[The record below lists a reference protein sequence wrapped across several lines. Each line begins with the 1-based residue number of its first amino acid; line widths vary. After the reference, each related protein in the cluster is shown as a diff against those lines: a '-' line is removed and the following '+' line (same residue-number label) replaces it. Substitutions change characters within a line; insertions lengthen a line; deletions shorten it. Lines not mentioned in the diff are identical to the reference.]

1 LLRGEDVDPNIGA
14 CPPLVFAFVAML
26 ALVNELRVEI
36 SDAEKLSTVTR
47 SDSVPPKLIRP
58 SGKR

>member
-1 LLRGEDVDPNIGA
+1 MGTNIGA
-14 CPPLVFAFVAML
+14 CPPLVIAFVALL

>member
-1 LLRGEDVDPNIGA
+1 MGTNIGA
-14 CPPLVFAFVAML
+14 CSPLVIAFVALL